1 MWRTLSFRTAD
12 DGAVLV
18 EEPTVV
24 LHLNPQCER
33 SAGQLGISA
42 GRKVRA
48 ELRDDGGHLL
58 DYWSYHAE

>member
-1 MWRTLSFRTAD
+1 MRRILTFRTAD

-18 EEPTVV
+18 EESTVAF
-24 LHLNPQCER
+24 HLNPQCER

-58 DYWSYHAE
+58 DYWNYHAE